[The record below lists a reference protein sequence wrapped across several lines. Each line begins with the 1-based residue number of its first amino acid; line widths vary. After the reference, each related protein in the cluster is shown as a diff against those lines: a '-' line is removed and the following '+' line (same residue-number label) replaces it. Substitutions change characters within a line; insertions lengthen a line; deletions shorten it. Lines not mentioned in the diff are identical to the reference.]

1 MHFSEYD
8 TRLAGY
14 AIIVNDD
21 DEILL
26 SWFNGGRDHS
36 HAIWTLPGG
45 GIEFSESIEEGTI
58 REVKE
63 ETGYD
68 AELVRPLTTH
78 SFTESRRNPAFGTS
92 KPRPFKGARI
102 VFEARITG
110 GTLGTLEVG
119 GTTDR
124 AEWLSIDSL
133 ADIRHA
139 RIIDIGLDALRGG
152 RPG

>member
-1 MHFSEYD
+1 MTRSFS
-8 TRLAGY
+8 AGST
-14 AIIVNDD
+14 A
-21 DEILL
+21 
-26 SWFNGGRDHS
+26 GGIAF
-36 HAIWTLPGG
+36 HALWTLPGG
-45 GIEFSESIEEGTI
+45 GIEFDESIEEGTI

-78 SFTESRRNPAFGTS
+78 SFTESRRNPAFGS
-92 KPRPFKGARI
+92 SRPRPFKGARV

-124 AEWLSIDSL
+124 AAVAVDRLPR
-133 ADIRHA
+133 RHPPRPHHRHRSGCAA
-139 RIIDIGLDALRGG
+139 RRSSRAE
-152 RPG
+152 PGC

>member
-1 MHFSEYD
+1 MHLSEYD
-8 TRLAGY
+8 IRLAGY
-14 AIIVNDD
+14 AVIVRDH
-21 DEILL
+21 DEIRL
-26 SWFNGGRDHS
+26 SWVNGGRDRL
-36 HAIWTLPGG
+36 HARRTLHGG
-45 GIEFSESIEEGTI
+45 GVEFDESIDEGTI

-68 AELVRPLTTH
+68 AELGRPLTTH

-124 AEWLSIDSL
+124 AE
-133 ADIRHA
+133 
-139 RIIDIGLDALRGG
+139 
-152 RPG
+152 